1 MEILETYDIRVLA
14 KQYRLQILLL
24 IVFSFEL
31 GLIANNAL
39 NMASVFDSVGRRIE
53 TFVLFSGDLNL

>member
-1 MEILETYDIRVLA
+1 MTIFIINNKVSKIGFFIFLV
-14 KQYRLQILLL
+14 
-24 IVFSFEL
+24 
-31 GLIANNAL
+31 ANNAS